1 MKKTKSAIVT
11 GSNGLIGS
19 QTVKFLIDKGYYVTG
34 IDNDMRAYF
43 FGNEASTK
51 ESETSMVESFGR
63 ENFNPLSIDIR
74 DYETLEL
81 VFKAIA
87 EDESL
92 DLDMI
97 VHTAAQPSHDWAAKE
112 PLTDFTVNAV
122 GTMNMLEL
130 TRLYVPKASF
140 IFTSTNKVYGDRP
153 NFSFEQGSPDT
164 ESGLMIKE
172 LETRYEGFDPNLITN
187 DLASVNETM
196 SIDHCKHSVFGASK
210 VAADVMVQEY
220 GKYFGMNTVV
230 FRGGC
235 LTGPNHA
242 GAELHGFLSYLMKC
256 VVTDKPYTIFGYKGK
271 QVRDNIHSWDL
282 VNMFWHYHQNPKP
295 GAVYNAGGG
304 RENSTSI
311 LEAIDT
317 ANQIIKDEIDQTR
330 KEWKNYTISDE
341 ARSGDH
347 IWYISDLT
355 KFKADYP
362 EWPGITISLE
372 ETIRQI
378 IQFELTTSNLVY

>member
-1 MKKTKSAIVT
+1 MKKAAIVT

-19 QTVKFLIDKGYYVTG
+19 QTVSFLIEKGYYVVG
-34 IDNDMRAYF
+34 IDNDMRSYF
-43 FGNEASTK
+43 FGKEASTK
-51 ESETSMVESFGR
+51 SNELSMVKEYH
-63 ENFNPLSIDIR
+63 ENFNPLTVDIR

-81 VFKAIA
+81 IFKGLSEEMA
-87 EDESL
+87 EGHT

-112 PLTDFTVNAV
+112 PLTDFSVNAI
-122 GTMNMLEL
+122 GTMNLLEL
-130 TRLYVPKASF
+130 TRLHFPKASF
-140 IFTSTNKVYGDRP
+140 IFTSTNKVYGDTP
-153 NFSFEQGSPDT
+153 NQLNLVE
-164 ESGLMIKE
+164 M
-172 LETRYEGFDPNLITN
+172 ETRYEAVSNLKQIPLEV
-187 DLASVNETM
+187 DEVM
-196 SIDHCKHSVFGASK
+196 SIDHCKHSIFGASK
-210 VAADVMVQEY
+210 VAADIMVQEY
-220 GKYFGMNTVV
+220 GRYFGMNTVV

-256 VVTDKPYTIFGYKGK
+256 IVTGKHYTIFGYKGK

-282 VNMFWHYHQNPKP
+282 VNMFWHYHQNPIP

-317 ANQIIKDEIDQTR
+317 ANSLMASKINGWED
-330 KEWKNYTISDE
+330 WKNYTVSED
-341 ARSGDH
+341 ARIGDH
-347 IWYISDLT
+347 QWYITDLT
-355 KFKADYP
+355 AFKRDYP

-372 ETIRQI
+372 ETIDQI
-378 IQFELTTSNLVY
+378 LDKYLETEKFQLEEKYKAGV